1 MLRQWLYALSEP
13 VIAAIDLMAL
23 VIITVA
29 TVAAFLRAL
38 RLMLRRDSIDGHER
52 RAVWLT
58 YSRWLVAG
66 LTFQLASD
74 IIESAVAPSWEAIGM
89 LGAIAVIRTF
99 LNYFLERDVADMRER
114 QARAG
119 GAGTPVE

>member
-1 MLRQWLYALSEP
+1 MLRHWLYLVSEP

-23 VIITVA
+23 VIIAVA
-29 TVAAFLRAL
+29 TVAAFVRSLG
-38 RLMLRRDSIDGHER
+38 LMLKHESVTGYER
-52 RAVWLT
+52 RAVWLA

-89 LGAIAVIRTF
+89 LGAIAAIRTF
-99 LNYFLERDVADMRER
+99 LNYFLEKDVADMRER
-114 QARAG
+114 QAGVATAG
-119 GAGTPVE
+119 ME